1 MQYEKIS
8 DVLTA
13 VIHFTNQHAININVY
28 IFTVSELR
36 DYSDKQSTY
45 WSKFESLACTYCFFS
60 NKENKLIYI
69 GMSKGNSGSRI
80 YHWLFDEN
88 KIKKKFQKEDIILLI
103 SFPEQN
109 YMSPALES
117 YLINKFNPEFNIK
130 K

>member
-13 VIHFTNQHAININVY
+13 VIHFTINIQLTLIFF

-45 WSKFESLACTYCFFS
+45 WAKLKTLACTYCFLV
-60 NKENKLIYI
+60 NKKNKLIYI

-80 YHWLFDEN
+80 FIGCLM
-88 KIKKKFQKEDIILLI
+88 KIK
-103 SFPEQN
+103 
-109 YMSPALES
+109 
-117 YLINKFNPEFNIK
+117 
-130 K
+130 